1 MIRFLQTPGPVKKI
15 ILSGILLIFCG
26 AMVITL
32 IPGGL
37 GTNIGFGGPSK
48 GVVATIGSEQVTSL
62 DVQKQARS
70 MLKRQF
76 PTGGAQASMLLPF
89 FASQAAETLISEKAV
104 LVEAAKLGL
113 HATDDEVKEELQ
125 HGRYAPTFFP
135 GGKFIG
141 QDAYESLLQQ
151 NDLTVATFEENVKNQ
166 ILFDKLQ
173 NLISGSA
180 MVTDAEVRKEFDKRN
195 TKVKFEYAVLSS
207 ADIQKGLH
215 PTDAELKAYYES
227 HKATYNNSVPEK
239 RKLQYAVIDTN
250 KIQAQTEIA
259 RQDLQTYY
267 DQHRDEYRVPEQVN
281 VRQILLK
288 TPLPGPDGKVDPKA
302 LDETRKKAEDVLK
315 QLKAGGKFE
324 DLAKKYSEDPSA
336 KNGGSLGLVQP
347 SRFPSPDVQKA
358 AASLAKGATSDVIN
372 AGYAFV
378 ILHIDDRQEAHVKS
392 LDEVKDQIEPILKQQ
407 KAAQVADA
415 QASALLAQARTAG
428 IEKAATDKGLQAVST
443 DFVGRTDSLPGIGN
457 VPAFTDAVFN
467 ASEKAPPEQVQLPTG
482 YAVYQVVAIK
492 PPATPSFEEIHSRVE
507 TEFKNER
514 TGTLLAQ
521 KAREL
526 ADRAK
531 AAHDL
536 KKIAK
541 ELGAT
546 VKTSDLVAPDG
557 QVPDIGSM
565 GGGAS
570 VAFTMKPGEISDPIE
585 GGSNNGIVLS
595 LLEKQQPTDQDFA
608 AKKDQIRDSLL
619 EAKKGQLFGLFI
631 SNLRDQMEKSGKIKI
646 NQEELKALTKSRSEE
661 GE

>member
-1 MIRFLQTPGPVKKI
+1 MIRFLQTPGPIKKV

-37 GTNIGFGGPSK
+37 GSNFGFGGGPSK
-48 GVVATIGSEQVTSL
+48 GVVATIGDEQVTSL
-62 DVQKQARS
+62 DVTKQARS

-76 PTGGAQASMLLPF
+76 PTGGAQADMLLPF
-89 FASQAAETLISEKAV
+89 FASQAAETLISQKAV
-104 LVEAAKLGL
+104 MVEAANLGL

-151 NDLTVATFEENVKNQ
+151 NDLTVATFEENVKDQ

-195 TKVKFEYAVLSS
+195 TKVKFDYAVLSN
-207 ADIQKGLH
+207 ADIQKSLH

-227 HKATYNNSVPEK
+227 HKAAYNNSIPEK
-239 RKLQYAVIDTN
+239 RKLQYAVIDNN

-259 RQDLQTYY
+259 RADLQAYY

-288 TPLPGPDGKVDPKA
+288 TPLPGPDGKVDSKA

-324 DLAKKYSEDPSA
+324 DLAKKYSEDPSS

-347 SRFPSPDVQKA
+347 SRFPSPEVQKA

-378 ILHIDDRQEAHVKS
+378 ILHIDDKQEAHVKS
-392 LDEVKDQIEPILKQQ
+392 LDEVKNQIEPILKQL
-407 KAAQVADA
+407 KASQVADA
-415 QASALLAQARTAG
+415 QASALLSQARTAG
-428 IEKAATDKGLQAVST
+428 IEKAAADKGLQAVST
-443 DFVGRTDSLPGIGN
+443 DFVSRTDSLPGIGN

-467 ASEKAPPEQVQLPTG
+467 ASEKAPPDQVQLPTG
-482 YAVYQVVAIK
+482 FAIYQVVAIK
-492 PPATPSFEEIHSRVE
+492 PPATPSFEEIRTRVE

-521 KAREL
+521 KTQEL
-526 ADRAK
+526 SDRAK
-531 AAHDL
+531 SAHDL
-536 KKIAK
+536 KKAAK

-557 QVPDIGSM
+557 QVPDVGSM
-565 GGGAS
+565 AGGAA
-570 VAFTMKPGEISDPIE
+570 VAFTMKPGEISGPIE
-585 GGSNNGIVLS
+585 GGNNGIVLA
-595 LLEKQQPTDQDFA
+595 LLDKQQPTDQDFT

-619 EAKKGQLFGLFI
+619 EAKKGQLFSLFI

-646 NQEELKALTKSRSEE
+646 NQEEMKALTKSRSEE

>member
-1 MIRFLQTPGPVKKI
+1 MIRFLQTPGPVKKV
-15 ILSGILLIFCG
+15 ILSGILLVFCG

-37 GTNIGFGGPSK
+37 GNNIGFGGPSK
-48 GVVATIGSEQVTSL
+48 GVVATVGGEQVTAL
-62 DVQKQARS
+62 DVQKQARG
-70 MLKRQF
+70 MLRRQF
-76 PTGGAQASMLLPF
+76 PTGGAQADMLLPF
-89 FASQAAETLISEKAV
+89 FASQAAETLISQKAV
-104 LVEAAKLGL
+104 LVEAANLGL

-151 NDLTVATFEENVKNQ
+151 NDLTVATFEENVKDQ

-195 TKVKFEYAVLSS
+195 TKVKFEYAVLSN

-227 HKATYNNSVPEK
+227 HKAAYNNSIPEK

-250 KIQAQTEIA
+250 KIQAQTEIT
-259 RQDLQTYY
+259 RPDLQAYY

-324 DLAKKYSEDPSA
+324 DLAKKYSEDPSG

-378 ILHIDDRQEAHVKS
+378 ILHIDDKQEAHVKT
-392 LDEVKDQIEPILKQQ
+392 LDEVKDQIEPMLKQQ

-415 QASALLAQARTAG
+415 QVSALLAQARTAG
-428 IEKAATDKGLQAVST
+428 IEKAAADKGLQAVNT

-467 ASEKAPPEQVQLPTG
+467 ATEKAPPDQVQLPTG

-492 PPATPSFEEIHSRVE
+492 PPATPSFEEIRTRVE

-521 KAREL
+521 KTQEL
-526 ADRAK
+526 SDRAK
-531 AAHDL
+531 SAHDL
-536 KKIAK
+536 KKAAK

-557 QVPDIGSM
+557 QVPDVGSM
-565 GGGAS
+565 AGGAS
-570 VAFTMKPGEISDPIE
+570 VAFTMKPGEISAPIE
-585 GGSNNGIVLS
+585 GGSNGIVLS
-595 LLEKQQPTDQDFA
+595 LLDKQQPTDQDFA

-646 NQEELKALTKSRSEE
+646 NQEEMKALTKSRSEE